1 MESIVKERI
10 LESIKL
16 KEKVLNNEELISAIN
31 ALSSCLGDILKQGG
45 KVVLCG
51 NGGSASDA
59 LHFASEIVGR
69 FQFDHTPWP
78 AIVLNADI
86 ATMTA
91 IANDFGYDN
100 VFARQAKA
108 HLNSNDLFIGIS
120 TSGNSENVVRAVE
133 VAKEIGCKTGALLGR
148 TGGKIKDKVDYPIVI
163 PSDNTARVQ
172 ECHITIIHSICEMV
186 EKEVQQINE

>member
-133 VAKEIGCKTGALLGR
+133 VAKKIGCKTGALLGR

-186 EKEVQQINE
+186 EKDVQQINE